1 MCPINCVMS
10 YNGTPSWTRL
20 DTNLWCKTSKIQALN
35 FCPCSR
41 FIECHFDTF
50 IVLLS
55 IIERTVIKIFVLAA
69 SAILF
74 GCASQPDDIQSAYPL
89 VTGRWRWG
97 PGTRVC
103 TPERWERGNRS
114 DVGSKKCSINFGSG
128 ASAGLTSI
136 KTASSVT
143 PEQTSSAPLN
153 ANAELIAPRVTEDI
167 DGRILA
173 SLLQESTASG
183 SIQSCEPSGFV
194 GHQTRSEI
202 KIDFRNNGT
211 ANIKIEYDWSH
222 YVSSIRENF
231 NANWSVK
238 SDKLCLS
245 NVPKNPSTVTNRC
258 SKMVFENLAT
268 FMMKETQG
276 WSILS

>member
-136 KTASSVT
+136 NTASSVT

-211 ANIKIEYDWSH
+211 ANIKIEYD
-222 YVSSIRENF
+222 
-231 NANWSVK
+231 
-238 SDKLCLS
+238 
-245 NVPKNPSTVTNRC
+245 
-258 SKMVFENLAT
+258 
-268 FMMKETQG
+268 
-276 WSILS
+276 